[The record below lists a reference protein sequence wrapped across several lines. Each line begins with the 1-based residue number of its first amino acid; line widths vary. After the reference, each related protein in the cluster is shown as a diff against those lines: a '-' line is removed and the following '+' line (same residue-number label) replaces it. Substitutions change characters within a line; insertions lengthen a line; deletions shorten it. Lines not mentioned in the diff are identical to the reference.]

1 MSNQTMTEEER
12 LNELKLLKASYDMY
26 ERAKKDTMN
35 KRKETKNKEG
45 KQTYSEKDNKKTME
59 LMDTMQKDIIT
70 KYEMLGGDL
79 EELKKDIGNEDGR
92 YGTYTANSENL
103 LEESTDKNNSP
114 TLIGDGVMDYLS
126 KIQSTFEIK
135 EEPKKTFKKEDF
147 FDTKKIKEQF
157 DSIPLPSKG
166 ECYANKMSK
175 VPVAYL
181 TAYDENIIV
190 SPNLYKDGSFLEYL
204 LKAKILNPSV
214 DSDDL
219 LPGDRDAII
228 LWLRAT
234 GYGNEFP
241 VTVTDNETGKEFDTN
256 IDLSKIEYKDFDLK
270 GDENG
275 WFKYTLPISKDEIK
289 FSFLTYKQIKMLN
302 KMEEDENISIKREE
316 LKAVS
321 DKIMRFKRED
331 LSNTINKQFGRRID
345 EAIKTLDEWYDM
357 IEVDNIAR
365 ISHSLTNR
373 LIMTIKEINGITDKN
388 FISEYVTKMNIRD
401 SAALRKYIT
410 ENEPGLN
417 FEIEVERPKSL
428 GGGSMKTFL
437 NFDQFIFLNIA

>member
-1 MSNQTMTEEER
+1 MSNQKMTEEER

-35 KRKETKNKEG
+35 KRNEAKNKEG

-316 LKAVS
+316 LKAIS